1 MSHDDRRSTLR
12 QWWLRLSLSLVL
24 ALGFGFA
31 LYRRI
36 ELVPAD
42 PWLPWWVLPGYLL
55 TLVAYFGF
63 RAGRWHYLVEP
74 LAGPEGIAGKTTLAV
89 SMAGTMWIMILPLRL
104 GEFARPLFL
113 ERRSNI
119 RFDQALGTVAIER
132 VVDGLFVCAL
142 FFAALPLLPEVTGE
156 QAEAVERLRSLG
168 LLASAG
174 LFAVLL
180 VLVGMALAPGSVG
193 RLVAAT
199 LGRLLPPLADKLEG
213 LARGVAEGLAALPSI
228 APLLKF
234 LAGTLGYWLS
244 NALGT
249 WLLARGCGLDIGFAE
264 ALAMMSVLGL
274 SLLIPG
280 GPGQFG
286 VFHYGMILGLSM
298 FVSADVLESRG
309 SVFIFWMFVT
319 QLSMGV
325 VLGVIAQR
333 MLRLDWQATLTRA
346 AVPAEPDRHFEIH
359 SEPRSKL
366 ASESPSAASGPSSDD
381 R

>member
-1 MSHDDRRSTLR
+1 MGDDDRRSTRR
-12 QWWLRLSLSLVL
+12 QWWLRLSLSLVI
-24 ALGFGFA
+24 AVGFGFA

-36 ELVPAD
+36 EFVPAD
-42 PWLPWWVLPGYLL
+42 PWLPPWVLPAYLL
-55 TLVAYFGF
+55 SLVGYFVF

-74 LAGPEGIAGKTTLAV
+74 LGEVDGKTTLAV
-89 SMAGTMWIMILPLRL
+89 SMAGTMWIMVLPLRL

-113 ERRSNI
+113 EQKSEIN
-119 RFDQALGTVAIER
+119 FSQALGTVAIER

-142 FFAALPLLPEVTGE
+142 FFAALPMLPEVAGE

-168 LLASAG
+168 LLASGG
-174 LFAVLL
+174 LFAILV
-180 VLVGMALAPGSVG
+180 VLVAMALAPGSVG
-193 RLVAAT
+193 RLVKAT
-199 LGRLLPPLADKLEG
+199 LGRLLPPLADKLED
-213 LARGVAEGLAALPSI
+213 LARGIAEGLAALPSL

-234 LAGTLGYWLS
+234 LLGTLAYWAS
-244 NALGT
+244 NAIGT
-249 WLLARGCGLDIGFAE
+249 WLLARGCGLDIGFPE
-264 ALAMMSVLGL
+264 ALAMMSVLGI

-298 FVSADVLESRG
+298 FMSDSVLETRG

-333 MLRLDWQATLTRA
+333 MLRLDWRATLTRSGA
-346 AVPAEPDRHFEIH
+346 PASEPDGR
-359 SEPRSKL
+359 
-366 ASESPSAASGPSSDD
+366 GPGSHE

>member
-1 MSHDDRRSTLR
+1 MTDDRRSTLR

-36 ELVPAD
+36 ELIPAD
-42 PWLPWWVLPGYLL
+42 PWLPWWVLPSYLL
-55 TLVAYFGF
+55 TLVAYFGL

-89 SMAGTMWIMILPLRL
+89 SMAGTMWIMVLPLRL

-113 ERRSNI
+113 ERTSNI
-119 RFDQALGTVAIER
+119 RFGPALGTVAIER

-142 FFAALPLLPEVTGE
+142 FFAALPLLPEVAGD

-180 VLVGMALAPGSVG
+180 VLIGMALAPGSVG

-199 LGRLLPPLADKLEG
+199 LGRLVPPLADKLEG

-234 LAGTLGYWLS
+234 LAATLGYWLS

-249 WLLARGCGLDIGFAE
+249 WILARGCGLDIGFAE

-333 MLRLDWQATLTRA
+333 MLRLDWRATLTRA
-346 AVPAEPDRHFEIH
+346 ALPAPAPESLPAEP
-359 SEPRSKL
+359 
-366 ASESPSAASGPSSDD
+366 GPSPDD